1 MLTIAHSQHPFRL
14 YKRVLFHKIIS
25 NNITREILVMKQA
38 LNNKIKNST
47 ANKSKKIIIFMAQV
61 IKLTQINLNKS
72 L

>member
-1 MLTIAHSQHPFRL
+1 
-14 YKRVLFHKIIS
+14 
-25 NNITREILVMKQA
+25 MKQA